1 MKIDCAIKSRRIQA
15 VKLANALNTI
25 EGVPVSDYAKELS
38 QQWANGEICEE
49 CVINISAMMDMSSPA
64 VSHHLRQ
71 LKNAGLIVVKDF
83 LIPYQL
89 NFKVVKSDGLLAHR
103 FLHAARQIDSTLC
116 IDCSRIKGGTP

>member
-38 QQWANGEICEE
+38 QQWANGEISGEE
-49 CVINISAMMDMSSPA
+49 RNPYCWSTIER
-64 VSHHLRQ
+64 LR
-71 LKNAGLIVVKDF
+71 LKKIPFKNAGLIVVKDF

-89 NFKVVKSDGLLAHR
+89 NFKAVKSDGLLAHR
-103 FLHAARQIDSTLC
+103 FLHAARRIDSTLC